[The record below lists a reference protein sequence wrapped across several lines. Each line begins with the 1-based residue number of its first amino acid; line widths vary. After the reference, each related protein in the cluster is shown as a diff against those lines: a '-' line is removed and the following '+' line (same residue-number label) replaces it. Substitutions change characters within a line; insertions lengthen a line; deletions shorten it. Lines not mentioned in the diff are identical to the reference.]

1 MIRHVVLFAF
11 VSMALHGCMSSP
23 KYDFQDSSRCLG
35 PAYPPDALKAKEE
48 GTVTMD
54 LLISTT
60 GYVKESKILTSSGY
74 PDLDQAAIDG
84 LVKCHFKPMTYYNGT
99 PMEGWKTM
107 QYVWKVNH
115 KADEE

>member
-1 MIRHVVLFAF
+1 MIPEFALI
-11 VSMALHGCMSSP
+11 MLIGILLQGCLSSP
-23 KYDFQDSSRCLG
+23 EPQNHVDPSKCLG
-35 PAYPPDALKAKEE
+35 PAYPKEALAEKEE

-74 PDLDQAAIDG
+74 TGLDQAALDG
-84 LVKCHFKPMTYYNGT
+84 LSKCHFKPMTYYNGT

-115 KADEE
+115 NKDD